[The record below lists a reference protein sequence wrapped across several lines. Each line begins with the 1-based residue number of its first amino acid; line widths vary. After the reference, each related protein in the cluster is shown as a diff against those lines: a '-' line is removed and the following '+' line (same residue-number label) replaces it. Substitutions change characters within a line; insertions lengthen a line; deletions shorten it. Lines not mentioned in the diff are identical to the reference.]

1 MCSGQE
7 VPTYLVL
14 SWCVGG
20 VSECTT
26 CLSTP
31 ASPGDYEDRSYHVV
45 FNVTTQTGTL
55 VVHTEADNI
64 IENDEDFT
72 AMLSVPAGLPR
83 VFEGTPSEATVT
95 ILDQTTAE
103 VYFDPATYNVTEGQP
118 ADLIL
123 RLTRDVDPSVT
134 IIVRVQTRDGSATG
148 VYTSKYHPI
157 QTCTKTKMH
166 ILHSPPLL
174 IADGADYTG
183 GLYNATFSGSSTTS
197 VPVPTLPDD
206 VLEGLEYFT
215 GVIQVPPEST
225 TNYRVTAGSPD
236 TATINIMDATSECS
250 ICATWPSYI
259 QFLICI

>member
-1 MCSGQE
+1 MHH
-7 VPTYLVL
+7 
-14 SWCVGG
+14 
-20 VSECTT
+20 T

-31 ASPGDYEDRSYHVV
+31 AAPGDYEDRSYQVV

-55 VVHTEADNI
+55 VVHTETDNI

-72 AMLSVPAGLPR
+72 AVLSVPAGLPR

-148 VYTSKYHPI
+148 AYTLRNIIRLKLALR
-157 QTCTKTKMH
+157 QRT
-166 ILHSPPLL
+166 ILVPPLL
-174 IADGADYTG
+174 IADGPDYTG
-183 GLYNATFSGSSTTS
+183 GLYTATFSGSSTTS

-215 GVIQVPPEST
+215 GVIQVPPETT

-236 TATINIMDATSECS
+236 TATVNIMDATSECS
-250 ICATWPSYI
+250 ICATGPSYMQCLYCMYI
-259 QFLICI
+259 